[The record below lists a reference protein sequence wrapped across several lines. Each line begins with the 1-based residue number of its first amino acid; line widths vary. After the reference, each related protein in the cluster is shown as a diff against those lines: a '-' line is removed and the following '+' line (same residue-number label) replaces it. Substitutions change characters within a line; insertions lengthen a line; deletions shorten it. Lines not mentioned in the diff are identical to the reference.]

1 MRNKVVHFFLFA
13 LLFFGVSVSTSAG
26 VRVVV
31 TIAPPPLPVYV
42 QPACPGDG
50 YIWVPGYWDWDED
63 YDDYYWVPGTWVLAP
78 EAGYLWTPG
87 YWGWDGDGYV
97 FYDGYWGPSVGFYG
111 GIDYGFGYFGVGY
124 VGGRWDG
131 DRFYYNREVSNVNVT
146 IVHNVYRESVTN
158 VTVNHVSYNGGSGGI
173 VARANAQEEAA
184 AHGRHRGPVDAQTQ
198 QRQLARG
205 NSDLRASFN
214 RGKPPVAATP
224 RPGEFE
230 GHGVEGAKKAGAPYH
245 PSERPANAG
254 GHANVNAN
262 ANNRVEPSQP
272 RSEPVHARDLPPV
285 SRPTAPDT
293 GNPKLD
299 QKYEKQ
305 QQKMI
310 AQQEKARQKL
320 EQQQMKQDQKLA
332 RQNADQQ
339 RKQQMEQRHQQQT
352 QHLAQRQS
360 RQVQH
365 MQQRQQPPRP
375 PQPHKPPH
383 R

>member
-1 MRNKVVHFFLFA
+1 MRKLIVHFFLFA
-13 LLFFGVSVSTSAG
+13 LLFLGISVSTPAG

-31 TIAPPPLPVYV
+31 AFAPPPLPVYV

-50 YIWVPGYWDWDED
+50 YIWVPGYWAWDD
-63 YDDYYWVPGTWVLAP
+63 GIDDYYWVPGTWILAP

-97 FYDGYWGPSVGFYG
+97 FYDGYWGATVGFYG

-131 DRFYYNREVSNVNVT
+131 DRFFYNREVSNVNVT
-146 IVHNVYRESVTN
+146 VVHNVYKQSVTN
-158 VTVNHVSYNGGSGGI
+158 VTVNHISYNGGSGGI
-173 VARANAQEEAA
+173 TARATAQEDAA
-184 AHGRHRGPVDAQTQ
+184 AHQHHLAPVAAQSQ
-198 QRQLARG
+198 QVQAARE
-205 NSDLRASFN
+205 NSDLRASVN
-214 RGKPPVAATP
+214 HGKPSVAATP

-230 GHGVEGAKKAGAPYH
+230 GHGVEHAKSAGAPYH
-245 PSERPANAG
+245 PPERPANAG
-254 GHANVNAN
+254 ANGNA
-262 ANNRVEPSQP
+262 RVESSQP
-272 RSEPVHARDLPPV
+272 HSEPVHAGDLPPIGH
-285 SRPTAPDT
+285 PAAPNT

-305 QQKMI
+305 QQKLV

-320 EQQQMKQDQKLA
+320 QQQQTKQDQKLA
-332 RQNADQQ
+332 KQNANEQ
-339 RKQQMEQRHQQQT
+339 RKQQMEQKHQQQT

-360 RQVQH
+360 QQVQH
-365 MQQRQQPPRP
+365 MQQRQQPSRP

-383 R
+383 Q